1 MSIKPQAAIV
11 LLLAA
16 LAAPAFSQD
25 NWNSLRSLKP
35 GQRIGVVQAD
45 GKRLQGTFAS
55 FSDAA
60 LSIRTDQVTAVP
72 KDSVIRVYR
81 RPRISRGWR
90 VALGAGIGVAGGA
103 VLNATIGQYLRNEAH
118 GTSPAVW
125 IGAGA
130 AVGAGVGALSGGGEH
145 IVYRRR
151 P

>member
-1 MSIKPQAAIV
+1 MSIKPQVAIF
-11 LLLAA
+11 LLAAA

-25 NWNSLRSLKP
+25 DWNSLRSLKP

-45 GKRLQGTFAS
+45 GKVLRGTFAS
-55 FSDAA
+55 FSDPA
-60 LSIRTDQVTAVP
+60 LSIRTDQVIVVP

-81 RPRISRGWR
+81 RPRIGRGVR
-90 VALGAGIGVAGGA
+90 VVIGTGIGVAGGA
-103 VLNATIGQYLRNEAH
+103 ALNATIGQYLRNEAH

-130 AVGAGVGALSGGGEH
+130 AIGAGLGALSGGGEQV
-145 IVYRRR
+145 VYRRH